1 MNEKIRERKYRE
13 EKNGEKRIYINSLT
27 KKIATAAIFVGV
39 GIVLSALNPFGY
51 FLIAGTK
58 INPFVHFINAITGVL
73 IGFTFSCLTA
83 LGIASLRFSIGI
95 GTIHAFHGGLAG
107 AVVVGTLSTLLRRKF
122 PKFVEFAAFLE
133 PLGTIFIGGTIG
145 QLIMPFG
152 DIFAIEG
159 FLFYWGLFAMSS
171 IPGSLMGY
179 IVLSV
184 LEKTGI
190 SWENYF

>member
-1 MNEKIRERKYRE
+1 MNEKISSENREG
-13 EKNGEKRIYINSLT
+13 NDGEKRIFINSLT
-27 KKIATAAIFVGV
+27 KKIAAAAIFVGV

-58 INPFVHFINAITGVL
+58 INPFAHFINAITGVL
-73 IGFTFSCLTA
+73 IGFTFSCITA

-107 AVVVGTLSTLLRRKF
+107 AVVVGTLSYVFRRKF

-133 PLGTIFIGGTIG
+133 PIGTIFIGGTIG

-152 DIFAIEG
+152 NIFAIEG

-190 SWENYF
+190 SWEDFF

>member
-1 MNEKIRERKYRE
+1 MSEIAINNNEDFD
-13 EKNGEKRIYINSLT
+13 EKRNFQIVFT
-27 KKIATAAIFVGV
+27 KRMVAAGIFIAVGL
-39 GIVLSALNPFGY
+39 ILSALNPFGY

-58 INPFVHFINAITGVL
+58 INPFAHFINAITGVL
-73 IGFTFSCLTA
+73 IGFTFSCITA

-95 GTIHAFHGGLAG
+95 GTIHAFHGGIAG
-107 AVVVGTLSTLLRRKF
+107 ALVVGTLSTLFRRKI
-122 PKFVEFAAFLE
+122 PKYVEFAAFLE

-184 LEKTGI
+184 LEKAGI
-190 SWENYF
+190 SWESFF